1 MRKIC
6 WRQNEILNVISD
18 QKFMIR
24 KINEKL
30 LKSVHLNNSEIE
42 KEHFEFHAI
51 NFGKNNRMEER
62 HDIKQRE
69 TKLAPRQE
77 KEEEREK
84 VVKLRLYRKKKRSKR
99 RRKRINSLNR
109 LLLPFS
115 LCLVRISHKQ

>member
-30 LKSVHLNNSEIE
+30 LKSVHLNNSKIE

-84 VVKLRLYRKKKRSKR
+84 VVKLRLYKKKKEV
-99 RRKRINSLNR
+99 KEEE
-109 LLLPFS
+109 
-115 LCLVRISHKQ
+115 KE